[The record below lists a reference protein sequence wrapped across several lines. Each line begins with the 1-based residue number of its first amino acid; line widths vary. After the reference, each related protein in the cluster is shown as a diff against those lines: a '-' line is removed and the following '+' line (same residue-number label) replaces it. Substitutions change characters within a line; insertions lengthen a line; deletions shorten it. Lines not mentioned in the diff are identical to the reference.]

1 MLDGSTILITGG
13 LGLVGLSAL
22 GYVEYLRQ
30 TFSAKINLTLSA
42 KTDAAL
48 PISGR
53 FGTDFA
59 FLQGSLEDVGFL
71 DSLPQFDYIIHA
83 GGYGQPGRFLS
94 DPFSTLSVNSLA
106 TIRLRSK
113 ANLGFLFVSSS
124 EIYSGLE
131 QSHISEEEIGTT
143 TPSHPRSPYIEG
155 KRFGEAASLL
165 ESNYGARYGS
175 VARLS
180 LAYGPGTRVD
190 DQRVM
195 NELIVRGI
203 TDRAVALR
211 DPGDR
216 LRTYCYA
223 EDAVE
228 MLFGILKEGAGQVFN
243 VGGHSTTSI
252 RHLGELVAL
261 SLGVTFSA
269 PEAALQPDSSPL
281 SVNLDVSKAS
291 NLIGKKDFVPL
302 EVGLEQTISWYRSLL
317 K

>member
-1 MLDGSTILITGG
+1 
-13 LGLVGLSAL
+13 
-22 GYVEYLRQ
+22 
-30 TFSAKINLTLSA
+30 
-42 KTDAAL
+42 
-48 PISGR
+48 
-53 FGTDFA
+53 
-59 FLQGSLEDVGFL
+59 
-71 DSLPQFDYIIHA
+71 
-83 GGYGQPGRFLS
+83 
-94 DPFSTLSVNSLA
+94 
-106 TIRLRSK
+106 
-113 ANLGFLFVSSS
+113 
-124 EIYSGLE
+124 
-131 QSHISEEEIGTT
+131 
-143 TPSHPRSPYIEG
+143 
-155 KRFGEAASLL
+155 
-165 ESNYGARYGS
+165 
-175 VARLS
+175 
-180 LAYGPGTRVD
+180 
-190 DQRVM
+190 M

-281 SVNLDVSKAS
+281 SVKLDVSKAS